1 VTAPRGRVARS
12 HRRRDRVLDNLF
24 VVGTGA
30 AVGVVVSFVA
40 AISYLL
46 VVQSLP
52 TIRLFG
58 YRYLFGVEWNA
69 PASIFGAEP
78 IIVGTLITSAIALL
92 IGVPISLG
100 IAMFLSEEAPGWL
113 RTPLAALVELLA
125 AVPSV
130 VYGLWGLL
138 VLVPIMQNQV
148 NPDLAATLGR
158 VPGIGPWF
166 QLEPS
171 GGTDLV
177 TAGVILSVMVIP
189 TISAI
194 SREAMSAVPRSQRE
208 AALAIGATRWETTR
222 TAVLPYASSGIFG
235 AIILGLGRALGE
247 TMAVTMTVGN
257 HINGLPTSL
266 LGQGQTIASAIANE
280 LNNTAYPLER
290 TALIEAGLVLLLVT
304 LLVNVVARLFVR
316 RVFRGGETPS

>member
-1 VTAPRGRVARS
+1 VIAPRGRVARP

-24 VVGTGA
+24 VWLTGA
-30 AVGVVVSFVA
+30 AVLVVVSFVA
-40 AISYLL
+40 EIAYLL
-46 VVQSLP
+46 IIQSLP

-58 YRYLFGVEWNA
+58 YHFLLTSTWNA
-69 PASIFGAEP
+69 PNTVFGAFWL
-78 IIVGTLITSAIALL
+78 ILGTLITSAIALL
-92 IGVPISLG
+92 IGVPVSLG

-130 VYGLWGLL
+130 VYGLWGIF
-138 VLVPIMQNQV
+138 VLCPYMYQNV
-148 NPDLAATLGR
+148 NPVLANTLGG

-166 QLEPS
+166 ALKPT
-171 GGTDLV
+171 GGFDIL
-177 TAGVILSVMVIP
+177 TAGVVLGIMVIP

-222 TAVLPYASSGIFG
+222 TAVVPYASSGIVG

-247 TMAVTMTVGN
+247 TMAVTMTIGN
-257 HINGLPTSL
+257 AGGGLPTSL

-280 LNNTAYPLER
+280 INSTGYPLER
-290 TALIEAGLVLLLVT
+290 TALFEAGLILLLVT
-304 LLVNVVARLFVR
+304 LSVNVVARVLVR
-316 RVFRGGETPS
+316 RSFRGGEVAA